1 MADLSDGDSL
11 GPLCRDCAPPS
22 CHLPPT
28 RDGSGATVGSRERTV
43 PCLAGDHCGGRG
55 GGGDGGG
62 GGLAPICGD
71 SSSSGRALGLNAQ
84 AAAM

>member
-43 PCLAGDHCGGRG
+43 PCLAGDHCEGRG
-55 GGGDGGG
+55 GGRWRRRWAGPNLWGQ
-62 GGLAPICGD
+62 L
-71 SSSSGRALGLNAQ
+71 
-84 AAAM
+84 

>member
-55 GGGDGGG
+55 GGAMEAEVGWPQSVGTA
-62 GGLAPICGD
+62 LAAVEPWV
-71 SSSSGRALGLNAQ
+71 
-84 AAAM
+84 